1 MRQRIRHIA
10 KSAINGFDTLDTETA
25 IENAKFDLRSIL
37 RLLGADDALG
47 VLRIEPVERVTNDP
61 SALSRGDVVD

>member
-1 MRQRIRHIA
+1 MHQRIRHYA

-37 RLLGADDALG
+37 RLLGTDDAIG
-47 VLRIEPVERVTNDP
+47 VLRVAPVERVTDDP
-61 SALSRGDVVD
+61 ASLSHGDVVD